1 VKMSGIAI
9 YTSLL
14 VVAVLSDQYHHEWE
28 GEEIGNTRNK
38 RSPEIAREDQQYW
51 MDVGNQELEEAMR
64 VEPNKKLAKNIILV
78 VGDGM
83 SLSTST
89 AARIMKGQSEGR
101 DGVSTKLSWDKFPH
115 VGLSKTYNS
124 NAMVPDSAA
133 TAFAMFSGVKTNYY
147 TMGYDSSIKHKD
159 PESMLTAQEVP
170 TVLEWAQDEGMKT
183 GIVTTARVT
192 HATPAALYARTV
204 HRDWECD
211 KLIPKDAPDGVH
223 DITAQLVGSPR
234 GQKINVV
241 LGGGRGSFTPSR
253 KLRSSSS
260 SNVKLDYN
268 TDGWNCSREDNKDL
282 VKKWK
287 KLHKK
292 GKFVKTKSQ
301 LQNVD
306 MDQTDH
312 LLGLFNWSHMPYDD
326 EIKPQDDVPSLANMT
341 TAALDFLI
349 KKSEDKGFFLMVEG
363 GRIDHANHYAMATRA
378 LTETIAMDRAVEEI
392 LAKVDLEETLI
403 IVTADHSHT
412 LSVGGYPGRSANITG
427 VVTGDNGWVMKADD
441 GKPFSIL
448 GYANGPGFKK
458 LQVKD
463 NSNSSSWEA
472 ISRAGDLQNG
482 ETAGASFVFPGA
494 VPTEKET
501 HGGDDVGIW
510 AVGPW
515 SHLFHGVHEQTFI
528 GHVMSLAS
536 CIGPHKDHI
545 TCNKRRR
552 PE

>member
-1 VKMSGIAI
+1 MSRAALIA
-9 YTSLL
+9 SLL
-14 VVAVLSDQYHHEWE
+14 LGVVVGDEYHHDWEE
-28 GEEIGNTRNK
+28 GEQSRNK
-38 RSPEIAREDQQYW
+38 RSTEIPEENQQYW
-51 MDVGNQELEEAMR
+51 MDVGKKELEEALL
-64 VEPNKKLAKNIILV
+64 VEPNKKLAKNIILI

-83 SLSTST
+83 SLATST
-89 AARIMKGQSEGR
+89 AARIMKGQNEGR
-101 DGVSTKLSWDKFPH
+101 DGVSSKLTWEKFPH
-115 VGLSKTYNS
+115 VALAKTYNV

-133 TAFAMFSGVKTNYY
+133 TAFAMFSGVKTDYY
-147 TMGYDSSIKHKD
+147 TMGYDASIKRGD
-159 PESMLTAQEVP
+159 PESMFTAQEVK

-183 GIVTTARVT
+183 GIVTTTRVT
-192 HATPAALYARTV
+192 HATPAALYARTA

-211 KLIPKDAPDGVH
+211 KLIPKGGPDGVR

-234 GQKINVV
+234 GQKINVI

-253 KLRSSSS
+253 KLRSSSFS
-260 SNVKLDYN
+260 TVTLDYE
-268 TDGWNCSREDNKDL
+268 TDNWNCSREDNKDM

-287 KLHKK
+287 KLHKN
-292 GKFVKTKSQ
+292 GQFVKTKSQ

-306 MDQTDH
+306 TEKTDH
-312 LLGLFNWSHMPYDD
+312 ILGLFNWSHMPYDD
-326 EIKPQDDVPSLANMT
+326 EIKPQDDVPSLVNMT
-341 TAALDFLI
+341 SAALDFLN
-349 KKSEDKGFFLMVEG
+349 KKSGDKGFFLMVEG

-392 LAKVDLEETLI
+392 LSKVDLDETLV

-427 VVTGDNGWVMKADD
+427 VVKGDNGWVMKADD
-441 GKPFSIL
+441 GQPFSIL

-515 SHLFHGVHEQTFI
+515 AHLFHGVHEQTFI

-545 TCNKRRR
+545 TCGKRRR
-552 PE
+552 LK